1 MAKIVGWVV
10 MAAFFAG
17 LFVAAANKQGLASAA
32 VSLGMAIGVTGAVIW
47 AICAIINDDWWPFR

>member
-17 LFVAAANKQGLASAA
+17 LLVATANKQGLASAA
-32 VSLGMAIGVTGAVIW
+32 VSLGMAIGVAGSVTW
-47 AICAIINDDWWPFR
+47 AIGAIIRDDWWPFR